1 MVIDLTKVGS
11 GMEMSRYEEMKL
23 KSSCLLRE
31 MSRNVM
37 ENYNYIIVPIAIYNM
52 IENHDMFQG
61 EYSKDDE
68 QLYFV
73 GNWYH
78 FKVYVDMLMPSNQIL
93 MRYDKQTTR
102 DIKIDKILNNIEANE
117 ELTVEVK
124 DFSLENPY

>member
-1 MVIDLTKVGS
+1 
-11 GMEMSRYEEMKL
+11 
-23 KSSCLLRE
+23 
-31 MSRNVM
+31 M

-61 EYSKDDE
+61 ELTTPDDNN
-68 QLYFV
+68 LYFV

-78 FKVYVDMLMPSNQIL
+78 FSVYVDMLMQSNQIL